1 MKITLAGVRGTT
13 TTADASHIQFGGET
27 TCYLIQG
34 EAGDTILVD
43 GGSGLRVAETSIRS
57 SCPTKRVLLLM
68 THYHADHTIGL
79 PPFRLFSNEEWTFD
93 IAAPVLEDRTV
104 ETVFPR
110 LFDKPHWPVPASSLK
125 AAIRFTTLQPDEP
138 LAWGGLVCRWCMV
151 RHPGGCAAY
160 RVDEPATGRSV
171 VIATDLEW
179 DLSTAEEKQAF
190 ERLCG
195 GAAPLDALIWDGHFT
210 PQNYDRFRG
219 WGHSRWSDGVD
230 AARLVNAQRLLI
242 THHAPGH
249 DDGALKTIGQELRA
263 AMLRAAMA
271 RQGETLQLESRTND

>member
-13 TTADASHIQFGGET
+13 PTADAAHAEFGGET
-27 TCYLIQG
+27 SCCLIQG
-34 EAGDTILVD
+34 NAGDAIIVD
-43 GGSGLRVAETSIRS
+43 GGSGLRVAEAAIGS
-57 SCPTKRVLLLM
+57 SCPTKRALLLL

-79 PPFRLFSNEEWTFD
+79 PPFRLLHDDKWSFD
-93 IAAPVLEDRTV
+93 IAAPVLDGRTV

-110 LFDKPHWPVPASSLK
+110 LFEEPFWPVSASSLK
-125 AAIRFTTLQPDEP
+125 AAIRLKTLQPGEP
-138 LAWGGLVCRWCMV
+138 VVWGGLVCRWCKV
-151 RHPGGCAAY
+151 HHPGGCAAY

-179 DLSTAEEKQAF
+179 DLSTAAEQQAF
-190 ERLCG
+190 EQLC

-230 AARLVNAQRLLI
+230 AARRVNAAQLLI

-249 DDGALKTIGQELRA
+249 DDSALETIARELRA
-263 AMLRAAMA
+263 AMPQAKMA
-271 RQGETLQLESRTND
+271 RQGETLKLESWTND